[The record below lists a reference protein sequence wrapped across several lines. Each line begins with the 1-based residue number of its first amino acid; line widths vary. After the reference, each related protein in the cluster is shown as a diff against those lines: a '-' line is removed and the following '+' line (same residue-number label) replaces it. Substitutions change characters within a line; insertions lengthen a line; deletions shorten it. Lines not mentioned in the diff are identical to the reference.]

1 MSLDIYTDLEH
12 RRALE
17 RDFPQW
23 SVWRATGPPGVPG
36 DWYASRRRRITRE
49 QLRAGL
55 WATVHATS
63 PEALRELLAEQT
75 EKASQTAQ

>member
-17 RDFPQW
+17 REFPEW
-23 SVWRATGPPGVPG
+23 GVWRATGPLGKPG
-36 DWYASRRRRITRE
+36 DWYASRRRRIAPG

-55 WATVHATS
+55 WATVHAAS
-63 PEALRELLAEQT
+63 PEALRELLAEQA
-75 EKASQTAQ
+75 EKASKAAQ